1 MVDKLINQIFCLI
14 ILPIDYELPYQ
25 LICNTHNNTLNLIY
39 VKDIKMVI
47 ENNLLFFVRNL

>member
-25 LICNTHNNTLNLIY
+25 LICNTYNNNLNL
-39 VKDIKMVI
+39 M
-47 ENNLLFFVRNL
+47 